1 MVRLSGDRC
10 QLLAKVHVK
19 VARAKRRD
27 PNGPR
32 PSYVCIAPIN
42 HSPLSDS
49 DREGGFPSEMATGWL
64 GSDGC
69 CCSDLE
75 SWLSTAKGRGLLCEV
90 QAISPAQVL
99 YLFASQLS
107 FHLEEF

>member
-1 MVRLSGDRC
+1 MVRHCGDRC
-10 QLLAKVHVK
+10 QLLAQVK
-19 VARAKRRD
+19 VEGYNALAMYCSSK
-27 PNGPR
+27 
-32 PSYVCIAPIN
+32 

-49 DREGGFPSEMATGWL
+49 DRERGFPSEMGTGWL

-90 QAISPAQVL
+90 QATSPAQVL

-107 FHLEEF
+107 FDLEEL